1 MTMDDV
7 LLVVQCIGFL
17 QLAVVIV
24 SIFLFYLLRAF
35 FKSNDRYL
43 NKKTEDIKRS
53 LNSLIKDEIKL
64 TSKLLQWF
72 KKNVREL
79 LACME
84 QLEVSPSLLPRWID
98 IRDQLSN
105 NVLKPHARR
114 LAKSSKRLN
123 QYFAILCY
131 EYGINDEDEQV
142 LCELVQSDIAI
153 VSLNTARVIF
163 KYPSYKTI
171 TALIDSLAQGRRI
184 QQSLYTEVLLSESI
198 RTNEMII
205 KTFTDRLTSEPDP
218 YIRIFCYR
226 MLKLLSPPKKVLE
239 AIKIDIVS
247 QNLDLKIA
255 SLEYLSVVQTKD
267 SCDNLRQCLN
277 DTAPEVRA
285 IVAKLLG
292 EINDK
297 HSIPLLEE
305 KLHDPGWWVRI
316 NAAQALSK
324 LGKNG
329 ILALQQQS
337 PEVDKFAY
345 ETAQKV
351 LITLAP

>member
-1 MTMDDV
+1 MTMDGT
-7 LLVVQCIGFL
+7 LQLVKFIGFL

-24 SIFLFYLLRAF
+24 SIFLFYLLRAYLNM
-35 FKSNDRYL
+35 NDRYL
-43 NKKTEDIKRS
+43 NKKTEDIKQL
-53 LNSLIKDEIKL
+53 LNLLIKDEIKL
-64 TSKLLQWF
+64 TSKLFQWF

-79 LACME
+79 LKCME

-98 IRDQLSN
+98 IREQLSN

-114 LAKSSKRLN
+114 LAKSSKGLN

-131 EYGINDEDEQV
+131 EYGINDEDEPV
-142 LCELVQSDIAI
+142 LSELVQSDIAI

-163 KYPSYKTI
+163 KYPSPKTMN
-171 TALIDSLAQGRRI
+171 ALIDSLAQGRRI
-184 QQSLYTEVLLSESI
+184 QQSLYTEVLLSEST
-198 RTNEMII
+198 RTNDII
-205 KTFTDRLTSEPDP
+205 AKTFTDRLISEPDP

-226 MLKLLSPPKKVLE
+226 MLKLLPPPNKVID
-239 AIKIDIVS
+239 AIKVDIIS

-255 SLEYLSVVQTKD
+255 SLEYLSRAQNKD
-267 SCDNLRQCLN
+267 SCDMLRQCLN

-285 IVAKLLG
+285 VVAKLLG
-292 EINDK
+292 ERNDK

-305 KLHDPGWWVRI
+305 KLPDSGWWVRT
-316 NAAQALSK
+316 NAAEALSK
-324 LGKNG
+324 LGTKG

-351 LITLAP
+351 LITLAL